1 MGRLTSFSPWC
12 TKKRCQG
19 GQEALSAKHQVR
31 VLVALHGP
39 ARAVGA
45 VQVALWDGWEVK
57 RSVCVCL
64 TFPPAV
70 MPVGV
75 FLLTVQMHQYPGGCN
90 HKLSLRLFWRFSA
103 VK

>member
-12 TKKRCQG
+12 TKKRCWG

-57 RSVCVCL
+57 RSVCVSNISSSCDACRSL
-64 TFPPAV
+64 SPHYTNA
-70 MPVGV
+70 PVPRG
-75 FLLTVQMHQYPGGCN
+75 L
-90 HKLSLRLFWRFSA
+90 
-103 VK
+103 